1 MTTPGVTGA
10 RGPVE
15 HIVEFPKRLIIC
27 AMIILA
33 IAGCLSLISPK
44 QPQPPTDELCHQLR
58 AAPPGDEAL
67 EPFMSWD
74 DPRYQHLCADSGG
87 GR

>member
-1 MTTPGVTGA
+1 M
-10 RGPVE
+10 E
-15 HIVEFPKRLIIC
+15 HPKILIIC

-44 QPQPPTDELCHQLR
+44 QPQPSTDELCHQLR
-58 AAPPGDEAL
+58 AAPPDDGGP
-67 EPFMSWD
+67 EPLKRWD

>member
-1 MTTPGVTGA
+1 M
-10 RGPVE
+10 
-15 HIVEFPKRLIIC
+15 EFSKRLTIC

-44 QPQPPTDELCHQLR
+44 QPQPLTEELCHQLR
-58 AAPPGDEAL
+58 ATPPGDAGP
-67 EPFMSWD
+67 EPFMRWD
-74 DPRYQHLCADSGG
+74 DPRYQHLCANSGG